1 MDCQAQPTLNC
12 LPPPPPPT
20 LDCQPPS
27 TAPETS
33 VEAVGRRLQKPKS
46 ILKCDNVNDN
56 DNHRHQKNDDEDED
70 EECSSDTGLSSLS
83 TSTEE
88 GTYALTTLV

>member
-1 MDCQAQPTLNC
+1 VALPPLVPDC
-12 LPPPPPPT
+12 PPPPPPP
-20 LDCQPPS
+20 LIQDCLSLHPLEKLS
-27 TAPETS
+27 TRT
-33 VEAVGRRLQKPKS
+33 RLPKS
-46 ILKCDNVNDN
+46 ILKGDINNTSTAAEND
-56 DNHRHQKNDDEDED
+56 HKQEE